1 MDRAGLVC
9 YFYKLNINTALNEE
23 QTTMDRKYIASALL
37 ICLALLYVPMPAL
50 SAEQNTQI
58 EYLENGLTVMIIPDE
73 RFPLVSLRLYVHAGS
88 GYENRKIAGIS
99 HALEHMVFKGTEN
112 YPKSGVSE
120 TIESLGGYFN
130 AYTTFDHTCY
140 LTDLPDRGWKEGLKV
155 LKDMAFSPALEPE
168 DMKTEMEVIVEEIQR
183 GKDNPGGELFR
194 MVQTQAFK
202 DTSYGW
208 PIIGFEDTVRSFK
221 SADLRRYI
229 DAHYKPNNMLLL
241 ICGKVDAAAAFKEA
255 QGLFGDIKSGQVQG
269 NVPSVDL
276 DKLRQK
282 PVILTE
288 GKDLNQIY
296 LSFAFPV
303 PGVNTPDEAG
313 LEVLAQLLGGDAT
326 SYLYRKYK
334 YDLRL
339 VDQISAGLYTMEGA
353 GLMYFSAV
361 LKPENL
367 AEFWKTICADMADLS
382 AAFTTEDLARAKL
395 NLEDQLFRSKE
406 TLAGLASKEGYFY
419 FLGGGEGAEGR
430 YLDQIRSVSENYL
443 QTLIDKYFV
452 ENGLTA
458 AVLTPKDYK
467 TPDLDGILKA
477 AWRAPEPETPVND
490 ASVIAPGKPEVVELG
505 EGRTLILLRDDTL
518 PYTSL
523 DIVFNGGNSLLS
535 PDEQGLA
542 ALSASVLTMATRDK
556 SNDELERFLSD
567 RAASL
572 SAGAG
577 RHTTKI
583 SASFPSRFSNDIL
596 PLITEVLTTPGFG
609 QDDLERARDSQLAAI
624 KASTD
629 QPTGLMFREL
639 YPFLFK
645 DDSYGYYLLGTP
657 DGVSKFTTED
667 LRRAW
672 DRQCAHPWTLAVCGQ
687 FNRERILQFAQ
698 SLPAPTSGAEMPAAP
713 TWGAAKE
720 LDLRLPGRN
729 QTHILL
735 LFKTV
740 PDSAPDA
747 PGLEL
752 LQTALSGMSG
762 PLFLRLREQEALAYS
777 VDAMNWSSP
786 LTGFMAFYIG
796 TSPDKEKQALD
807 GFYKIINE
815 LHKAPLLAADLTRA
829 ANQMEGAYY
838 RNIQALGSRSSE
850 AATLSILNR
859 PLTFATDNIAKA
871 KSLTPEDL
879 RKLAEKYLNPEEA
892 YLIRVDPA
900 ENQ

>member
-1 MDRAGLVC
+1 MHLKHLSRNLGLMFILLLC
-9 YFYKLNINTALNEE
+9 L
-23 QTTMDRKYIASALL
+23 QTSA
-37 ICLALLYVPMPAL
+37 PA
-50 SAEQNTQI
+50 AEPNNQV
-58 EYLENGLTVMIIPDE
+58 EYLENGLAVLVIPDS

-88 GYENRKIAGIS
+88 GYETEKIAGIS

-112 YPKSGVSE
+112 YPKAGVSE

-202 DTSYGW
+202 GTSYGW

-221 SADLRRYI
+221 NADLRRYI

-241 ICGKVDAAAAFKEA
+241 VCGKVDRAAVMKEA
-255 QGLFGDIKSGQVQG
+255 QSLFGDIKSGQVQG
-269 NVPSVDL
+269 KIPAVDL
-276 DKLRQK
+276 DALRQK

-288 GKDLNQIY
+288 SRDLNQIY

-339 VDQISAGLYTMEGA
+339 VDQISASLYTMEGA

-367 AEFWKTICADMADLS
+367 TEFWKTICADMAGLS
-382 AAFTTEDLARAKL
+382 AGTFTTEDLARAKL

-419 FLGGGEGAEGR
+419 FLGGGEGAEEH

-443 QTLIDKYFV
+443 QTLIGKYFV
-452 ENGLTA
+452 KDGLTA

-467 TPDLDGILKA
+467 SPDLDGILKT
-477 AWRAPEPETPVND
+477 AWHAPVPEKPISDTSLV
-490 ASVIAPGKPEVVELG
+490 APGKPEVIELG
-505 EGRTLILLRDDTL
+505 EGRTLILLQDETL

-523 DIVFNGGNSLLS
+523 DIVFSGGNALLS

-542 ALSASVLTMATRDK
+542 ALSTSVLTMATRDK

-577 RHTTKI
+577 RHTTKV
-583 SASFPSRFSNDIL
+583 SASFPFRFSSDLL
-596 PLITEVLTTPGFG
+596 PLITEVLTNPGFN
-609 QDDLERARDSQLAAI
+609 QDDLDRAKDSQLAAI
-624 KASTD
+624 KASVD

-645 DDSYGYYLLGTP
+645 NDSYGYYLLGTP
-657 DGVSKFTTED
+657 EGVNKFTAED
-667 LRRAW
+667 ARRAW
-672 DRQCAHPWTLAVCGQ
+672 DRQCARPWTLAVCGQ
-687 FNRERILQFAQ
+687 FDREQILKFAQ
-698 SLPAPTSGAEMPAAP
+698 SLPAPTADTEMPAAP
-713 TWGAAKE
+713 AWGAVKE
-720 LDLRLPGRN
+720 LDLKLPGRN

-740 PDSAPDA
+740 PDSDPDA

-752 LQTALSGMSG
+752 LQTALNGMSG
-762 PLFLRLREQEALAYS
+762 PLFLRLREEQALAYS
-777 VDAMNWSSP
+777 VDVINWSSP

-796 TSPDKEKQALD
+796 TGPDKEKQALD

-815 LHKAPLLAADLTRA
+815 LHTTPLPEADLARA
-829 ANQMEGAYY
+829 AHQMEGAYY
-838 RNIQALGSRSSE
+838 RGIQSLGSRSSE

-859 PLTFATDNIAKA
+859 PLTFTTDNIAKA

-879 RKLAEKYLNPEEA
+879 RKLAEKYLNLDTA

-900 ENQ
+900 GE